1 MTGELALC
9 RDSAEGATA
18 PETLRL
24 QDRHGPNTLE
34 RGANAPA
41 EGIAISGVR
50 TEGA

>member
-1 MTGELALC
+1 MTGELAFC
-9 RDSAEGATA
+9 EVSAEGATA

-24 QDRHGPNTLE
+24 QDRHGVHTLE
-34 RGANAPA
+34 RGALAPA